1 MHAIYAGFN
10 ILLRRDLL
18 RGALDLQNMSPKLQT
33 QCQCANQFTKQQCT
47 EHYVRNSTTL
57 SASHNGNAG
66 RTSLCPHTQHA
77 FLAPNSADPSPDA
90 TAKFQQL
97 VPKAPGSRYHPI
109 PIILSLS
116 PSTTSASEA
125 RTSLLKFLELADSS
139 GRKTPILWLGPT
151 AAGHLEIKGR
161 KSNQEIWDFDR
172 AMAEVAQEHDIER
185 LGMWNLTVQASSVDG
200 MRFGVKVAVVQAM
213 MVVNWLARLE
223 GS

>member
-1 MHAIYAGFN
+1 M
-10 ILLRRDLL
+10 
-18 RGALDLQNMSPKLQT
+18 
-33 QCQCANQFTKQQCT
+33 
-47 EHYVRNSTTL
+47 
-57 SASHNGNAG
+57 
-66 RTSLCPHTQHA
+66 
-77 FLAPNSADPSPDA
+77 
-90 TAKFQQL
+90 
-97 VPKAPGSRYHPI
+97 PKAPGSRYHPI